1 MARMRFSAI
10 RFTMNT
16 SDTGSSSKRILLLSG
31 PLGTTVVDDKTSIG
45 LAVRVAMVSVSIAG
59 RVIVMLLF
67 KWPSL

>member
-45 LAVRVAMVSVSIAG
+45 LAVKVAMVSVSIAG